1 MLIEWSEFVA
11 FLRTRV
17 QELAATELDQVRYGS
32 VDLAFLL
39 TLVVAAAT
47 LLTLF
52 RLVIRRRSHSRQHSG
67 HLIDHKLQR
76 GLLVRAL
83 YHLPKLLLI
92 LAVVVL
98 LVAASDPFLT
108 ATEEVQGDVESRVRV
123 DLVDTSLSMAWE
135 FPDTGK
141 SRAEVAR
148 DAHLQFLEMR
158 REKNDRVS
166 LWMFSSYPY
175 MVDDFILDDEIYYF
189 QVFDAPYVTVRL
201 LAPQFRSTR
210 DQIYVPP
217 DKVRIIPTE
226 GTTNLV
232 RALRSIVRHF
242 DSDEASAGGAANQH
256 RAVLIITDADVD
268 EVPLAELAALAR
280 RNIVPYMIYINIGD
294 AGSSRIAAPESP
306 PPLVDTIRE
315 YGGDYF
321 DVTDQ
326 DSLIRA
332 YEAIDELEA
341 VRVELTHRAI
351 KTPIYSRFLLVSLA
365 LFMVGIPAGFLAE
378 LLWGTHP

>member
-1 MLIEWSEFVA
+1 M
-11 FLRTRV
+11 
-17 QELAATELDQVRYGS
+17 
-32 VDLAFLL
+32 
-39 TLVVAAAT
+39 
-47 LLTLF
+47 
-52 RLVIRRRSHSRQHSG
+52 
-67 HLIDHKLQR
+67 
-76 GLLVRAL
+76 VRAL

-98 LVAASDPFLT
+98 LVAVSDPFLT
-108 ATEEVQGDVESRVRV
+108 ATEEVRGDVESRVRV

-166 LWMFSSYPY
+166 LWLFSSYPY

-189 QVFDAPYVTVRL
+189 QVFEAPYVTVRL

-226 GTTNLV
+226 GTTNLI

-268 EVPLAELAALAR
+268 EVPFAELADLNR

-294 AGSSRIAAPESP
+294 ADRTRIAAPET
-306 PPLVDTIRE
+306 PPLVETIRE
-315 YGGDYF
+315 YGGRLLRRHRSGQPDPGLRGHRRARGGARRA
-321 DVTDQ
+321 DAPGHQ
-326 DSLIRA
+326 DAHLLPLPARQPGAARGRDSGRLPGRAAVGHASLTTRRVGARA
-332 YEAIDELEA
+332 A
-341 VRVELTHRAI
+341 
-351 KTPIYSRFLLVSLA
+351 S
-365 LFMVGIPAGFLAE
+365 
-378 LLWGTHP
+378 W